1 MAFNGIKFDTS
12 VPGMVPWEIV
22 TIYFI
27 VGLAVV
33 FYFARRF
40 GLKSFTTI
48 DLVYIAVGAA
58 FSVVWEFY
66 IGSFIGRFLP
76 STPFIG
82 VGFWGRMFILLIVAA
97 LVRKPGTGILSL
109 LIFNILS
116 DLFFYGFGGEPMYT
130 IYEALTYGL
139 FLDLVIVASRGKLFG
154 IGYKSSNGSSVSI
167 KTVAGLAILEGIII
181 GILFAIPDPIFYLGF
196 FRPLI
201 SGAIVNWATIQFDFL
216 AFIPGHVV
224 IGILGT
230 LAGQRIAK
238 AVGQ

>member
-1 MAFNGIKFDTS
+1 
-12 VPGMVPWEIV
+12 
-22 TIYFI
+22 
-27 VGLAVV
+27 
-33 FYFARRF
+33 
-40 GLKSFTTI
+40 
-48 DLVYIAVGAA
+48 
-58 FSVVWEFY
+58 
-66 IGSFIGRFLP
+66 
-76 STPFIG
+76 
-82 VGFWGRMFILLIVAA
+82 MFILLIVAA

-154 IGYKSSNGSSVSI
+154 IGYKSSNGPSVAT
-167 KTVAGLAILEGIII
+167 KTVVGLAILEGVII

-216 AFIPGHVV
+216 AFIPGDVI
-224 IGILGT
+224 IGILGA